1 MELQEKISNY
11 LSALNEASCG
21 CDSNCSCG
29 GNCGSNC
36 NCKSNCKPV
45 NESVQED
52 KTDSM
57 KRDKLNDMF
66 QALERLN
73 GEFDELATMDMN
85 YDSTG
90 AGDLTDQLT
99 TMRKHIEALYQVL
112 DRSSAIVPMEGEVNE
127 YRMSYGDADK
137 LGREN
142 ASKIDNILRRT
153 VADSGKDIRD
163 VEMGDLEELRWKIAK
178 ELGLVEAKNEKAKNE
193 DINRLKKL
201 SGLPVDEGY
210 MSDIDAEAQQ
220 FVHDAIE
227 HAKDIQ
233 KDNYY
238 FSDSTYYEFT
248 DFLDTDNDILMDHP
262 MVQEILKK
270 LPHVDMDDSEIKQH
284 VDALANMK
292 IGEADEIIQ
301 SIPSK
306 TVKLAGDSIWDRDG
320 SNPESV
326 QVSNVT
332 IENPYEPGGYMDD
345 DEDDGYRKVSVEHDG
360 PWTIYTDSGFEAAI
374 SKMVGFKVVF
384 TEQGMQEDG
393 MASMEGGSEGFDE
406 AKNTPVSDNVNR
418 LKQLAGV

>member
-11 LSALNEASCG
+11 LSTLNEASCG
-21 CDSNCSCG
+21 CDSNCSCK
-29 GNCGSNC
+29 GNCGSDC

-45 NESVQED
+45 NESIYKEKVQENYLKYFLGNPRAYKKFSDVDKGMTEEEFNKKYPSSKGEYAEIKKTIADMNESKQTNED
-52 KTDSM
+52 KTDAM
-57 KRDKLNDMF
+57 KRDKLNDIF

-112 DRSSAIVPMEGEVNE
+112 DRSSAIVPMEADEGEVE
-127 YRMSYGDADK
+127 
-137 LGREN
+137 
-142 ASKIDNILRRT
+142 
-153 VADSGKDIRD
+153 
-163 VEMGDLEELRWKIAK
+163 
-178 ELGLVEAKNEKAKNE
+178 
-193 DINRLKKL
+193 
-201 SGLPVDEGY
+201 
-210 MSDIDAEAQQ
+210 
-220 FVHDAIE
+220 
-227 HAKDIQ
+227 
-233 KDNYY
+233 
-238 FSDSTYYEFT
+238 
-248 DFLDTDNDILMDHP
+248 
-262 MVQEILKK
+262 
-270 LPHVDMDDSEIKQH
+270 
-284 VDALANMK
+284 
-292 IGEADEIIQ
+292 EADEIIQ

-345 DEDDGYRKVSVEHDG
+345 DEDDGYRKISVEHDG

-406 AKNTPVSDNVNR
+406 AKNTPVSNNINR
-418 LKQLAGV
+418 LRQLAGV

>member
-11 LSALNEASCG
+11 LSTLNEASCG
-21 CDSNCSCG
+21 CDSNCSCE
-29 GNCGSNC
+29 GNCGSDC
-36 NCKSNCKPV
+36 NCKSNCEPV
-45 NESVQED
+45 NESIQED
-52 KTDSM
+52 KTDAM

-112 DRSSAIVPMEGEVNE
+112 DRSSAIVPMEGKV
-127 YRMSYGDADK
+127 K
-137 LGREN
+137 
-142 ASKIDNILRRT
+142 
-153 VADSGKDIRD
+153 
-163 VEMGDLEELRWKIAK
+163 
-178 ELGLVEAKNEKAKNE
+178 
-193 DINRLKKL
+193 
-201 SGLPVDEGY
+201 EGY

-406 AKNTPVSDNVNR
+406 AKNTPVSDNINR